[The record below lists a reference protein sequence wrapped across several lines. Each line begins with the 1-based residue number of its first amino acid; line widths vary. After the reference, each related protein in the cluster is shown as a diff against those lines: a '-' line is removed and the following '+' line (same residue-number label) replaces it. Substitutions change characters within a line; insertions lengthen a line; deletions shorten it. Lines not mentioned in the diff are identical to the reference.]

1 MLKLVLKAAFI
12 LFLLVVPAYAKDS
25 VNIYDKP
32 RPAPA
37 HKIIHES
44 GKNYRLSDFKGD
56 FVVAVFWSRDCGP
69 CLAELKSL
77 NGFYKAVKGNGVK
90 LLLISPNEEW
100 ATVAEQKRFLKRYG
114 APDVDFYVDENGAVA
129 SDLGIFTSPH
139 TVLINKSG
147 EEIGRIRGSAK
158 WDSDD
163 VIEYIYQ
170 LKAKYG

>member
-1 MLKLVLKAAFI
+1 MLKLVVKTVFAMF
-12 LFLLVVPAYAKDS
+12 LFAGSAGAEEG
-25 VNIYDKP
+25 VNIFDKP
-32 RPAPA
+32 REAPM

-44 GKNYRLSDFKGD
+44 GKQYRLSDFKGE

-69 CLAELKSL
+69 CIAELKSL
-77 NGFYKAVKGNGVK
+77 NGFYNAVKGNGVK

-100 ATVAEQKRFLKRYG
+100 VSVAEQKKFLRKYG
-114 APDVDFYVDENGAVA
+114 APDVDFYVDERGIVA

-139 TVLINKSG
+139 TVLFNESG

-158 WDSDD
+158 WDRDD